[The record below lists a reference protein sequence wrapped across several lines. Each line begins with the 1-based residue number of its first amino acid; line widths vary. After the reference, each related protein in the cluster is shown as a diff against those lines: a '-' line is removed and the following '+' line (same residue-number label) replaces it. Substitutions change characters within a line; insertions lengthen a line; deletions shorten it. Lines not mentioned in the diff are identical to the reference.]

1 MEMYVERGESR
12 MDCELKI
19 ARKYNRNFQILREK
33 EIRLGGILGG
43 LFSKPGIEV
52 EFYFSPKSQSASIY
66 TQPPHAGNYQNGLPA
81 SWQAAE
87 SKKQYEYAGQD
98 VKAGALRDVSHL
110 DEAKKKLLAAAG
122 DRLQSINTI
131 SGDAAG
137 AGKDASKQ
145 FLDAINELK
154 EIVQQNSAAN
164 IKAKEEHP
172 AFICVTDI
180 LKQNDFSEKY
190 ISRMIDRFK
199 KEMSLNELDDLNA
212 VKERLLYWIGESISI
227 FKEDT
232 AFNSGISGM
241 RKPRIMVLIGPT
253 GVGKTTTISKL
264 AAIYG
269 IGNEENP
276 AIEVRM
282 ITIDAFRICAKDQL
296 EHIGAIMQIPVSCVD
311 SRQDLR
317 KEIALFNEETDLVL
331 IDTIGKSPKDAAKL
345 GEMKE
350 ILDGA
355 GRTAEFHLVISAG
368 TKTSDIEEILRQFEP
383 FNYKAVILT
392 KMDETDRIGNIISAL
407 AEKNKS
413 VSYITDGQEV
423 PVDIKR
429 ASVVRFLISL
439 EGFKIDREKI
449 EERFP
454 SGEAEQFKWR

>member
-19 ARKYNRNFQILREK
+19 AKKYNRHFQILREK
-33 EIRLGGILGG
+33 EVRLGGILGG

-52 EFYFSPKSQSASIY
+52 EFYFSPKSQSSSIY
-66 TQPPHAGNYQNGLPA
+66 APALNAGNYQGGLPS

-87 SKKQYEYAGQD
+87 AKRQYELQD
-98 VKAGALRDVSHL
+98 VKTGALRDVSHL
-110 DEAKKKLLAAAG
+110 DEAKKKVLAAAG
-122 DRLQSINTI
+122 DRLQLKNSTG
-131 SGDAAG
+131 GDAAREG
-137 AGKDASKQ
+137 SDASKQ

-154 EIVQQNSAAN
+154 DIVQKNNIAN
-164 IKAKEEHP
+164 IKAKDEHP
-172 AFICVTDI
+172 AFVRVTDL

-190 ISRMIDRFK
+190 INKMLDRFK
-199 KEMSLNELDDLNA
+199 KEMSLNQLDDLNA
-212 VKERLLYWIGESISI
+212 VQEQLLYWIGESISVY
-227 FKEDT
+227 KEDA
-232 AFNSGISGM
+232 AFSPGISVT

-269 IGNEENP
+269 IGNDENP

-317 KEIALFNEETDLVL
+317 KEIALYNEETDLIL
-331 IDTIGKSPKDAAKL
+331 IDTIGKSPKDASKL

-355 GRTAEFHLVISAG
+355 GRAAEFHLVISAG

-407 AEKNKS
+407 AEKNKC

-429 ASVVRFLISL
+429 ASVVRFLINM